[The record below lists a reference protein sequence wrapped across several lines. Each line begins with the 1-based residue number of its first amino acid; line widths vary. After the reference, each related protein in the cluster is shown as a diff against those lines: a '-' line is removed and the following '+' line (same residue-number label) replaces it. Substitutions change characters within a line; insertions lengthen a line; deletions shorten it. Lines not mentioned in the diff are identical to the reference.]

1 MYMHKVNFDLVC
13 KMFHFY
19 SRRPHIH
26 IECITFFSMSP
37 ANSDCREARIP
48 LTATSFA
55 NTIFWAELHLN
66 MLAIKS
72 QSISTTFSL
81 SSWLGTSV
89 SHNDGACIR
98 ESWFK
103 LTSFPD
109 FFPWWNQK
117 LGRSLKVKPA
127 QQSVVTDVESSSL
140 SKVRS
145 AAAIVVGTKP
155 SAWWGS
161 YIDSTK
167 SQTCPSSWVARC
179 FFLW

>member
-117 LGRSLKVKPA
+117 LGRSLNVKPA
-127 QQSVVTDVESSSL
+127 Y
-140 SKVRS
+140 SKVWLQMLSLHHYQKFRS

-161 YIDSTK
+161 YK
-167 SQTCPSSWVARC
+167 SHKHVQVRE
-179 FFLW
+179 